1 MAFWMH
7 RLTGLA
13 VATISIVAVAP
24 FADATSIHT
33 GGVSGS
39 YHASFC
45 PRLVEELKAGGYDY
59 SCTASDG
66 TLDNVARVTDAP
78 SDIGYGQRDVL
89 ALNARN
95 SGGKNNFVEMRADDA
110 RECVFAVS
118 RNKDI
123 SDFGTL
129 AVQSEMLSFILPPK
143 KSGSVATFEF
153 LQKIDPS
160 GLGRA
165 ASVSYASDTQQAIR
179 RALGADNHTVA
190 MFVQFPDPANV
201 HFKLIQELGGHIVP
215 VIDQN
220 LLNQE
225 IDGQKVY
232 FPQET
237 QVANSSWLKSG
248 SKVVTACTPMV
259 VFTGKAQVQKTTP
272 QEIEHGKMI
281 AEVRAMPA
289 AKLLPKPSL
298 FARVIRGTRELSSV
312 SAKKFIDISEKARAK
327 ARPLID
333 DAIDA
338 AKPKPAQ

>member
-1 MAFWMH
+1 MAVWVH
-7 RLTGLA
+7 RLAGLT
-13 VATISIVAVAP
+13 VATSSIIASAP
-24 FADATSIHT
+24 FADAASIHT

-39 YHASFC
+39 YYASFC
-45 PRLVEELKAGGYDY
+45 PRLTEQLKASGYDY

-66 TLDNVARVTDAP
+66 TVDNVSRVTDAP

-95 SGGKNNFVEMRADDA
+95 SGGKNNFVEVRADDA

-118 RNKDI
+118 RNKEI

-129 AVQSEMLSFILPPK
+129 SVQSEKLLFILPPK

-165 ASVSYASDTQQAIR
+165 SSVSYASDTQQAIR
-179 RALGADNHTVA
+179 RALGSDNTVA
-190 MFVQFPDPANV
+190 LFVQFPDPANV

-225 IDGQKVY
+225 VGGQKVY

-259 VFTGKAQVQKTTP
+259 VFTGIIQAQKTT
-272 QEIEHGKMI
+272 QEEIEHSKMI
-281 AEVRAMPA
+281 AKVRAMPA
-289 AKLLPKPSL
+289 GKLLPKQSL

-338 AKPKPAQ
+338 AKPKTAQ